1 MMFYLGGKYQKAKFS
16 RHLDLADNP
25 TFQSKETVSSLLLPG
40 RFDRYVLGWHSALL
54 LEWF

>member
-1 MMFYLGGKYQKAKFS
+1 MFYLGGKYQKAKFS